1 MHKNPL
7 EPKPLE
13 RGRVALIFGITGQDG
28 SYLAELLLSKG
39 YVVHGVRRRSSSFNT
54 GRIDHLI
61 NDSALWESRLFLH
74 YGDLGD
80 SSSINQV
87 ISLTDPDEIYN
98 LAAQSHVGL
107 SFEEPIYTVQVG
119 GMGSL
124 RILECIRQYDKKKK
138 IKFYQASTSE
148 LFGGDGTLAFDE
160 NSNFMPKSPYGAAKL
175 LAYWSARIYRDAYDI
190 FAVNGILFN
199 HESHRRGETFVTR
212 KITRGLSRI
221 KAGLQEEL
229 ILGNLYAI
237 RDWGH
242 AKDYVEAMW
251 LMMQMDEP
259 EDLVISTG
267 NHYSVKDFVK
277 MVANELDINLAWKGE
292 GASEVGFDSKTG
304 NILIR
309 IDKGYMRPLEVNF
322 LEGNSVR
329 AREVLNWQ
337 PKTTIKEL
345 VAEMVAFDLE
355 LCRKESSFPR
365 THRL

>member
-1 MHKNPL
+1 
-7 EPKPLE
+7 
-13 RGRVALIFGITGQDG
+13 
-28 SYLAELLLSKG
+28 
-39 YVVHGVRRRSSSFNT
+39 
-54 GRIDHLI
+54 
-61 NDSALWESRLFLH
+61 
-74 YGDLGD
+74 
-80 SSSINQV
+80 
-87 ISLTDPDEIYN
+87 
-98 LAAQSHVGL
+98 
-107 SFEEPIYTVQVG
+107 
-119 GMGSL
+119 
-124 RILECIRQYDKKKK
+124 
-138 IKFYQASTSE
+138 
-148 LFGGDGTLAFDE
+148 
-160 NSNFMPKSPYGAAKL
+160 MPKSPYGAAKL